1 MVVLQQVFGISQMP
15 PDIWIGQ
22 RAVDQKGNT
31 AGKDAAQE
39 YREREDGP
47 QAVKHCLWLQLTRS
61 KFIGLVPYVFAPVP
75 DVKKVAR
82 QNEYSCIQ
90 STFGVIFNPT
100 PPSRSR
106 VCRAPRV
113 SQEATIRYQKI
124 YVQALFV

>member
-1 MVVLQQVFGISQMP
+1 MGVFGFAFGFGLAFPFPKIFSVTP
-15 PDIWIGQ
+15 RLRASNGEIW
-22 RAVDQKGNT
+22 
-31 AGKDAAQE
+31 
-39 YREREDGP
+39 
-47 QAVKHCLWLQLTRS
+47 
-61 KFIGLVPYVFAPVP
+61 LVVAPLPYVFPPVP